1 MNLSSRKT
9 HGSSDSYI
17 FSSLDM
23 SAVLNTERLA
33 VGKKVDISDA
43 YSAPDNFLEIEGTFI
58 TNIIHIRK

>member
-1 MNLSSRKT
+1 MV
-9 HGSSDSYI
+9 HVIFI

-43 YSAPDNFLEIEGTFI
+43 YSAPANFLEIEGTYLLI
-58 TNIIHIRK
+58 L